1 MLKTREMD
9 ILPAQEESDPG
20 VDETKVF
27 VVITLYAMAVLIGFV
42 RILQVKC
49 VQFSLCMGGYLLS

>member
-1 MLKTREMD
+1 MD